1 MSKDHA
7 IFDPPPSYNE
17 AVLGVPAASNGFAPS
32 SPLAHEVYSH
42 HAPSP
47 APAPAPALPPVP
59 YNVYNASFPPGLGP
73 LVSGQMFTVG
83 SKFGPYKYKIKDMAG
98 LYSFTAK
105 GSVEGDICNCCDPT
119 ARWMEYNIRDLNKVP
134 LVQFKAVVDELG
146 CFTFPRMHL
155 EVSFVP
161 DIPIGQVVVRG
172 RYMYDVANIGGD
184 VLLTVEGE
192 VGCCEILPYK
202 ICTPGGSQ
210 IGTIE
215 RVERVKNRVI
225 FPMDMDIRCK
235 ALLLAT
241 TVFIQHM
248 DEQRRKN

>member
-1 MSKDHA
+1 MCSVSWKKLTDVKQVCRRTTRYLTLLRATTRPCSESPPPRTASRPPRHSPTRSTA
-7 IFDPPPSYNE
+7 ITRPRPPPPPPPPSPLSPTTSTMHRSPRGSGLWSRGRCSLL
-17 AVLGVPAASNGFAPS
+17 AVNL
-32 SPLAHEVYSH
+32 
-42 HAPSP
+42 
-47 APAPAPALPPVP
+47 
-59 YNVYNASFPPGLGP
+59 
-73 LVSGQMFTVG
+73 
-83 SKFGPYKYKIKDMAG
+83 
-98 LYSFTAK
+98 
-105 GSVEGDICNCCDPT
+105 
-119 ARWMEYNIRDLNKVP
+119 
-134 LVQFKAVVDELG
+134 
-146 CFTFPRMHL
+146 HL

-241 TVFIQHM
+241 TVFITWVTTSNTQLLFTTRTRCPCPPSAVPSPSRTNNRLNTACLTTALLVLRNYTDCVM
-248 DEQRRKN
+248 LVNWS